1 MTPREMSYHISVKEI
16 PGVLPCMDVEP
27 TVDETDDVNGLHV
40 SFKEY
45 ASNDNV
51 LTEEHIR
58 DIRNAIMSKM
68 NQLEQVKLERFNGKK
83 LKEYEATDTPYQL
96 INKRNNRK
104 CYLIGYDA
112 GVDHDQVC
120 IQEDYYDAR
129 KRKQY
134 QFYTV
139 KDMSDFLI
147 WTGGVNVEP
156 GDVIRYSFG
165 KEPGSRESSFYY
177 TYEGISQ
184 LDMRGA
190 RGMCLY
196 NGMSSTGERF
206 DRFGTWHEIDDEHPI
221 YIAKATKEEYMQY
234 VELMR
239 KNGYRLFEDGR
250 IVARAEE
257 RERCIEKAQYLY
269 CKMNCPSFVFCIKTV
284 GRRRF
289 LLAEC
294 EGRED
299 IRKAIEGGEQ

>member
-1 MTPREMSYHISVKEI
+1 
-16 PGVLPCMDVEP
+16 MDVEP

-250 IVARAEE
+250 IVALPKVGEYVYAVECDGDFVRVVERLVEKEDDCRLLRSKFTFLTREQAEQVAKRME
-257 RERCIEKAQYLY
+257 NTDTYYRVE
-269 CKMNCPSFVFCIKTV
+269 
-284 GRRRF
+284 
-289 LLAEC
+289 
-294 EGRED
+294 
-299 IRKAIEGGEQ
+299 